1 MMSAWGLWAYMF
13 TYFFVILYAH
23 SILIIMSLSPYLS
36 CFYRLPKKEVMKTM
50 KKLIRETMEEKV
62 CN

>member
-23 SILIIMSLSPYLS
+23 SILIIMSLSPYL
-36 CFYRLPKKEVMKTM
+36 FPLLLLMVINVEDKRIEEIK
-50 KKLIRETMEEKV
+50 IREIKR
-62 CN
+62 